1 MGIYLN
7 PGNRAFQES
16 VNSKIYVDKTGL
28 LEFTNSVIET
38 EDKYICVSRPRRFGK
53 SMAVKMLAA
62 YYDRTCDSHS
72 LFDGLKISATGEYEK
87 RMNCSDVICLDI
99 SWFRVNAGNAELV
112 VPMLQ
117 DAVIRELRERYPGC
131 ISQEEKSL
139 PVALA
144 EVNEQTGARFV
155 IIIDEWD
162 CLFREDKMDK
172 RSQENYIELL
182 RGLFKGG
189 PAQRFISLAYLTG
202 ILPIKKYGTQSALNN
217 FKEYTMVRP
226 KVLAEYVGFTEAEV
240 RQLCQ
245 RYDMD
250 FEETRRWYD
259 GYCFSGVPAV
269 YSPNSVVEAMNNRE
283 FGNYWTETETYEDL
297 KTYIEMDFDGLK
309 GNIITMLGGGKCRVN
324 TRRFQNDLTEINS
337 RDDVLT
343 LLVHLGY
350 LAYTPEESEVFIPN
364 QEVADEFEN
373 AVEDG
378 GWAEIAATLRNSEE
392 LLRAT
397 LEGNAEIV
405 AERLEEAHMSNASV
419 LAYNNELSLSCVITI
434 AYYSARRY
442 YQMIR
447 ELPSGKGFADIAFI
461 PLRHSDYPAMLVEL
475 KWDQD
480 AEGAITQIKE
490 RKYTGAL
497 AEYAD
502 AGKLLLVGIS
512 YDKKNK
518 VHHCVIE
525 RG

>member
-72 LFDGLKISATGEYEK
+72 IFDGLKISSTGEYEK

-226 KVLAEYVGFTEAEV
+226 KVLAEYVGFTESEV

-259 GYCFSGVPAV
+259 GYCFDDECS
-269 YSPNSVVEAMNNRE
+269 M
-283 FGNYWTETETYEDL
+283 
-297 KTYIEMDFDGLK
+297 
-309 GNIITMLGGGKCRVN
+309 RVFS
-324 TRRFQNDLTEINS
+324 T
-337 RDDVLT
+337 
-343 LLVHLGY
+343 
-350 LAYTPEESEVFIPN
+350 
-364 QEVADEFEN
+364 
-373 AVEDG
+373 
-378 GWAEIAATLRNSEE
+378 W
-392 LLRAT
+392 
-397 LEGNAEIV
+397 
-405 AERLEEAHMSNASV
+405 SV
-419 LAYNNELSLSCVITI
+419 LKFFESGRYMLDTYWYNT
-434 AYYSARRY
+434 AG
-442 YQMIR
+442 
-447 ELPSGKGFADIAFI
+447 LPSLPPRIWTIRSA
-461 PLRHSDYPAMLVEL
+461 
-475 KWDQD
+475 W
-480 AEGAITQIKE
+480 
-490 RKYTGAL
+490 
-497 AEYAD
+497 
-502 AGKLLLVGIS
+502 
-512 YDKKNK
+512 
-518 VHHCVIE
+518 
-525 RG
+525 